1 MRETGAQNNKMDE
14 CLILVDNSNIFI
26 AGQTFS
32 AKKRNLSFPQDY
44 SWRIDFGALLHEV
57 ANGHTIIKA
66 ILVGSTPSPNDSLW
80 SAAKNVGFDVK
91 TYERT
96 PSGEKVVD
104 TELLASGLKVVY
116 KHPRPAVLKL
126 LSGDR
131 DFIPLIRNAY
141 EEGWETEL
149 WGFSSSISNDLQQL
163 VNRVILLDDVFDMS
177 ANISRSILRQS
188 ERNIH
193 NEKR

>member
-1 MRETGAQNNKMDE
+1 MENKNE
-14 CLILVDNSNIFI
+14 CLILVDNSNVFI
-26 AGQTFS
+26 EGGKFS
-32 AKKRNLSFPQDY
+32 AKRKGMVRDPMDTHDPIDL
-44 SWRIDFGALLHEV
+44 SWRIDFGALLKVV

-66 ILVGSTPSPNDSLW
+66 ILVGSTPPPNDSLW
-80 SAAKNVGFDVK
+80 SVAKNVGFEVK

-96 PSGEKVVD
+96 HSGEKVVD

-149 WGFSSSISNDLQQL
+149 WGFSTSISNELRQITD
-163 VNRVILLDDVFDMS
+163 RTILLDDIFDEIGKYQPS
-177 ANISRSILRQS
+177 L
-188 ERNIH
+188 H
-193 NEKR
+193 P